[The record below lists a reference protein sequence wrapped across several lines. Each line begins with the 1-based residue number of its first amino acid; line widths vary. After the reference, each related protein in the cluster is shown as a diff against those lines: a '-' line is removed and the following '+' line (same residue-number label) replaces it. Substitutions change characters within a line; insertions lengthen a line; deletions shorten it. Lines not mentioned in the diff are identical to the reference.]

1 MNWVV
6 TVYTAILFFVL
17 TPNVLLRLPPKGKPL
32 LVAAVHAVIF
42 ALVYHF
48 THMLVWK
55 MSMGMTTPV
64 PHRDGFREGLPPA
77 KTSVPAPTCS
87 PACNRQTQHCVAGDN
102 NQPNHCVSN

>member
-1 MNWVV
+1 MEKIYLGIIYKMNWVV

-32 LVAAVHAVIF
+32 VVAAVHAVIF

-55 MSMGMTTPV
+55 MSMGMNTPV
-64 PHRDGFREGLPPA
+64 PHRDGFNN
-77 KTSVPAPTCS
+77 
-87 PACNRQTQHCVAGDN
+87 PACVPPKDGTCATGTLDADKKCCV
-102 NQPNHCVSN
+102 

>member
-32 LVAAVHAVIF
+32 LVAAVHAIIF

-55 MSMGMTTPV
+55 MSMGMNTPV
-64 PHRDGFREGLPPA
+64 PHRDGF
-77 KTSVPAPTCS
+77 T
-87 PACNRQTQHCVAGDN
+87 PACVQPTDGKCATGKNLDTAKKCCV
-102 NQPNHCVSN
+102 

>member
-17 TPNVLLRLPPKGKPL
+17 TPNVVLRLPPKGSTL
-32 LVAAVHAVIF
+32 MVAAVHAIIF

-55 MSMGMTTPV
+55 MSMNMGSFS
-64 PHRDGFREGLPPA
+64 RDGFSEG
-77 KTSVPAPTCS
+77 
-87 PACNRQTQHCVAGDN
+87 AGSKKNEDKNSKN
-102 NQPNHCVSN
+102 NEKVKGKK